1 MTTAEV
7 SDAVLSAP
15 KVQWGFVQEIHRLD
29 RSKSHR
35 VPGGA
40 GAWVWNQIR
49 STSFRVVVGSEDNV
63 ADFESED
70 ILSAARSAFA
80 KLKLPLP
87 DGLR

>member
-7 SDAVLSAP
+7 SNAVLGAP
-15 KVQWGFVQEIHRLD
+15 KVEWGFVQEIHRLN

-63 ADFESED
+63 ADFESAD
-70 ILSAARSAFA
+70 ILSAVRSAFE
-80 KLKLPLP
+80 KVKLPFP
-87 DGLR
+87 DSLR